1 MVAPGEAQTDDGAL
15 VRRIL
20 SGDREAFDELVARYQ
35 RVVFA
40 ISYRMT
46 GSAPEAED
54 LCQDV
59 FLAVFRNLD
68 RFDPS
73 RPLGPWIR
81 KIACNGALHFIR
93 HRGVERRSLRE
104 PDREPDGWVAA
115 DVADPAPSPE
125 DAAAGREID
134 IRLQRTLL
142 AFPEKPRLAFT
153 LKYVEGLTAAEI
165 AEALDVPR
173 NTVKTWLLRARETLR
188 RELSDAM

>member
-1 MVAPGEAQTDDGAL
+1 MVGPGEAASDDGAL

-59 FLAVFRNLD
+59 FLRVFRSLD

-93 HRGVERRSLRE
+93 HRGVERRILRE
-104 PDREPDGWVAA
+104 PDREPDGWTAA
-115 DVADPAPSPE
+115 DAADPAPSPE

-134 IRLQRTLL
+134 TRLQRALL